1 MAATP
6 ADARPV
12 YLFSG
17 IADSSLYE
25 GIDVRDSQNRVLSD
39 AKSVLMLRET
49 FAVSLY
55 QILMVRGAPI
65 AAMIKDAVA
74 RNLPDCSSLG
84 LPARK
89 FITGAKSPSAIISE
103 RSEKIAIQF
112 SAAFLSVVTMCGVF
126 ILADRRPPVFVRSF
140 EVLRC

>member
-17 IADSSLYE
+17 VTDSSFYE
-25 GIDVRDSQNRVLSD
+25 DLDVRDSRNRVLSD

-55 QILMVRGAPI
+55 QILMVRGAPL
-65 AAMIKDAVA
+65 AAMVKGVVG
-74 RNLPDCSSLG
+74 RNFPDCSSIG
-84 LPARK
+84 VPARK
-89 FITGAKSPSAIISE
+89 FITGAKSPAAIIAE
-103 RSEKIAIQF
+103 RLEKIAIQS
-112 SAAFLSVVTMCGVF
+112 SAAFLSVVMAGGVF
-126 ILADRRPPVFVRSF
+126 IFAAKRPPVSVRSF

>member
-6 ADARPV
+6 ASARPV

-17 IADSSLYE
+17 VADSPLYE
-25 GIDVRDSQNRVLSD
+25 GLDVRDSQNRVLSD

-55 QILMVRGAPI
+55 QILMVRGAPL
-65 AAMIKDAVA
+65 AAMIRGAVA

-89 FITGAKSPSAIISE
+89 FITGATSLAAIISE
-103 RSEKIAIQF
+103 RSEKIAIQS
-112 SAAFLSVVTMCGVF
+112 SAAFLSMVTTCGVF
-126 ILADRRPPVFVRSF
+126 ILAAKRPPVFVRSF